1 MFHFHMAD
9 QVKAALRFEF
19 YYIEGRIEKVEKM
32 RNPNCNKVWI
42 PFSVLK
48 RDLYYPKDKESRRK
62 LSLFCIIRKK
72 RRAMSFNSHSSTIVD
87 LLYHCIRNR
96 IGTTT
101 EVYIL
106 FCNQLS

>member
-1 MFHFHMAD
+1 
-9 QVKAALRFEF
+9 
-19 YYIEGRIEKVEKM
+19 M

>member
-1 MFHFHMAD
+1 MFPFHLAD
-9 QVKAALRFEF
+9 LVKAALRFEF

>member
-1 MFHFHMAD
+1 MFPFHLSD
-9 QVKAALRFEF
+9 LVKAALRFEF

>member
-1 MFHFHMAD
+1 MFPFHLAD
-9 QVKAALRFEF
+9 LVKAALRFEF

-42 PFSVLK
+42 PFPMLK